1 MMWRC
6 WCKKW
11 LCGYNGRY
19 VATHTIDRNA
29 VHTNWKSVK
38 NGSSDY
44 VIGWVEC
51 YLMAIEVLCIVD
63 GIGRG
68 VVCWVKKNDFSPRRE
83 SLRLDGLYV
92 ELRSVLWI
100 IPTALQWA
108 FVALLKR
115 RVQTASS
122 WQPTNHLPWRLAHC
136 YFGAKA
142 KRVTRMD
149 FDEVKLKEIIK
160 GEGSDRKIKLLTIHR
175 GWGPEHSLYMCTVLA
190 WASSDWLDLDAFLY
204 L

>member
-1 MMWRC
+1 MWRC

-115 RVQTASS
+115 KKGADGQQLAADESS
-122 WQPTNHLPWRLAHC
+122 AVKTSTLLFWSEGEESHQNGLWWSEVEGNHQR
-136 YFGAKA
+136 
-142 KRVTRMD
+142 R
-149 FDEVKLKEIIK
+149 
-160 GEGSDRKIKLLTIHR
+160 RK
-175 GWGPEHSLYMCTVLA
+175 W
-190 WASSDWLDLDAFLY
+190 
-204 L
+204 